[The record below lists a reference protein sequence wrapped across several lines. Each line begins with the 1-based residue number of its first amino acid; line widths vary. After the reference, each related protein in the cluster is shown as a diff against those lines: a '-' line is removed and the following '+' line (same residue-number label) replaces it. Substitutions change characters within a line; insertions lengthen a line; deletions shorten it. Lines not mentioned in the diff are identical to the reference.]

1 MNNRVNYTLVGFLVI
16 IGFFLM
22 LTFSYWLL
30 KPEQEN
36 ETKKYLIRFDESVL
50 GLNVDSV
57 VKYRGIDVG
66 KVTSIKINPKNTEQ
80 VEVLITILKTTPIK
94 EKTVAK

>member
-1 MNNRVNYTLVGFLVI
+1 MNNRVNYTFVGLLVI
-16 IGFFLM
+16 IGFTM
-22 LTFSYWLL
+22 IMIFSYWLL
-30 KPEQEN
+30 KPEQEK

-66 KVTSIKINPKNTEQ
+66 KVSSIKISPKNTEQ
-80 VEVLITILKTTPIK
+80 VEVLITILKLHQSK
-94 EKTVAK
+94 KKL